1 MRMRGLRLILAVFLL
16 AFALPALAVQPDEM
30 LKDPALEA
38 RARALSEIV
47 RCPVCQGENIDD
59 SNAGIARDLRLLIRE
74 RLTKGDSD
82 DEVIAYLTDRYGDF
96 ILFRP
101 RVSGPNLIL
110 WGAGPALL
118 LVALLGAFLYIRR
131 RSSAGPPA
139 VEAPLTREEQ
149 ERLEALTSAPP
160 ME

>member
-16 AFALPALAVQPDEM
+16 AFALPAVAVQPDEV
-30 LKDPALEA
+30 LRDPALEA

-59 SNAGIARDLRLLIRE
+59 SNASIARDLRLLIRE

-82 DEVIAYLTDRYGDF
+82 DQVIAYLTDRYGDF

-101 RVSGPNLIL
+101 RL
-110 WGAGPALL
+110 WGAGPVLL

-149 ERLEALTSAPP
+149 ERLAALTSGPP